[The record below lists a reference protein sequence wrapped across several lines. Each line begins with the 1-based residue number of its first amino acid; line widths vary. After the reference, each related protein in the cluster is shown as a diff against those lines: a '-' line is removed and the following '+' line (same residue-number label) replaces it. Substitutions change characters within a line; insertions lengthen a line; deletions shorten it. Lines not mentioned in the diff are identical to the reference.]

1 MKKYLW
7 LADLMAQTV
16 FSVCFTL
23 LSIGGVL
30 TLLGTIWLAAR
41 KNKSRRERRLLFG
54 PKKSLGLERFSL
66 RRHK

>member
-23 LSIGGVL
+23 L
-30 TLLGTIWLAAR
+30 
-41 KNKSRRERRLLFG
+41 FG

>member
-7 LADLMAQTV
+7 LADLVAQTV

-30 TLLGTIWLAAR
+30 TLLGTI
-41 KNKSRRERRLLFG
+41 
-54 PKKSLGLERFSL
+54 
-66 RRHK
+66 